1 MLQKLTK
8 AVATDQSGV
17 GWIQLFHL
25 YGGSVRRSTSV
36 GGFVKGAVKSIAFYP
51 KYIRGKRYRPTRQGF
66 VVRGLVLTSAYSQ
79 RFVDNA
85 RVWSLRNGLS
95 LIKKRGVFKA
105 KHAQGV
111 LLRSVRRRR
120 YWAIFNDI
128 V

>member
-1 MLQKLTK
+1 MLQKLTRV
-8 AVATDQSGV
+8 VATDQSGV
-17 GWIQLFHL
+17 GWVQLFHL
-25 YGGSVRRSTSV
+25 YGGSVRKSTAT

-66 VVRGLVLTSAYSQ
+66 VVRGLVMATRYSQ
-79 RFVDNA
+79 RFYDNT
-85 RVWSLRNGLS
+85 RVWAFSNGVS

-111 LLRSVRRRR
+111 LLRVVRRRR
-120 YWAIFNDI
+120 YWALFNDI

>member
-8 AVATDQSGV
+8 AIATDQSGV
-17 GWIQLFHL
+17 GWVQLFHL
-25 YGGSVRRSTSV
+25 YGGSTRRQTTT

-66 VVRGLVLTSAYSQ
+66 VVRGLVMLTTYNK
-79 RFVDNA
+79 RYTDNT
-85 RVWSLRNGLS
+85 RVWAFTNGLS

-111 LLRSVRRRR
+111 LLRVIRRRR
-120 YWAIFNDI
+120 YWALFSDI
-128 V
+128 L

>member
-17 GWIQLFHL
+17 GWVQIFHL
-25 YGGSVRRSTSV
+25 YGGSARKSTSV

-66 VVRGLVLTSAYSQ
+66 VVRGLVMGTSYSQ
-79 RFVDNA
+79 RFNDNSRA
-85 RVWSLRNGLS
+85 WVFRNGLS

-105 KHAQGV
+105 KHTQGV
-111 LLRSVRRRR
+111 LIRVVRRRR
-120 YWAIFNDI
+120 YWSLFDEII
-128 V
+128 

>member
-17 GWIQLFHL
+17 GWVQIFHL
-25 YGGSVRRSTSV
+25 YGGSRRQATSV

-66 VVRGLVLTSAYSQ
+66 VVRGLVLTGVYAQ
-79 RFVDNA
+79 RFADNA

-111 LLRSVRRRR
+111 LLRSIRRRR
-120 YWAIFNDI
+120 Y
-128 V
+128 